1 MTIDLIEKYP
11 LAQLAFWEHDD
22 FYQRHVST
30 GMPADLKAARER
42 VVELIDKYVDRPAYF
57 KDALMVV
64 ALISLDPLPCH
75 TMYGDPAYGT
85 DVERLMKLLINTA
98 KLENQ
103 PLPQDVAPV
112 ITLVSVIKMEQAMDE
127 VKAGKLEVTPEIL
140 KATTHRGAM
149 NDAIYLPNL
158 HNKPLQDL
166 YETTQFAYLCQLERA
181 ALREKKPPP
190 PRPPSIGPVF

>member
-1 MTIDLIEKYP
+1 MLHIDLLEKYP
-11 LAQLAFWEHDD
+11 LTQLAFWEHDE
-22 FYQRHVST
+22 FYQRHKID
-30 GMPADLKAARER
+30 MPKDMLAARDR
-42 VVELIDKYVDRPAYF
+42 AVELIDRYIDKPAYF

-64 ALISLDPLPCH
+64 ALISLDPLSCH

-85 DVERLMKLLINTA
+85 DVEKLMDTLVSAA
-98 KLENQ
+98 KLPGAVLPEN
-103 PLPQDVAPV
+103 VAGL
-112 ITLVSVIKMEQAMDE
+112 ITLVSVLKMEQAMED
-127 VKAGKLEVTPEIL
+127 VKTGRLEVGPNDL

-158 HNKPLQDL
+158 NNKPIQDL

-190 PRPPSIGPVF
+190 PKPPSIGPVF